1 MPEPSFFISI
11 VNLLIYKVFIFLKKS
26 KVKCLCPDASR
37 LLLSPFFPMLRE
49 EGLHFQKRCVR
60 KEMFCLCKN
69 DGLFQSQSFFLKNQI
84 IPSAMASISNRVMGY
99 P

>member
-1 MPEPSFFISI
+1 
-11 VNLLIYKVFIFLKKS
+11 
-26 KVKCLCPDASR
+26 
-37 LLLSPFFPMLRE
+37 MLRE